1 MKSATT
7 HSSRHHQN
15 TQTLLLATLN
25 SDTTPVPSH
34 ILCAGPILGTNLHP
48 QEQRS
53 RQFSPRSSLT
63 LEFPAPQRTR
73 TIQVPRARFLPKKP
87 VKIVPFAR
95 IPGQTSPANLEA
107 INELCQKARGWKVAG
122 YLEDDAGG
130 SEVGDRGVERG
141 GAVGADGR
149 DGEERHSGSSDK
161 FSASPERAGRVAIR
175 QIRLTFTRRI
185 HRSSTPRNAERG
197 RRREAAAYR

>member
-15 TQTLLLATLN
+15 TQTLLAILN
-25 SDTTPVPSH
+25 SDTNPVPSH
-34 ILCAGPILGTNLHP
+34 TLRAEPILGTNLHP
-48 QEQRS
+48 QEQRH
-53 RQFSPRSSLT
+53 RLFSPRSSLT
-63 LEFPAPQRTR
+63 LDFPAPQPAR
-73 TIQVPRARFLPKKP
+73 TIQDSPARF
-87 VKIVPFAR
+87 
-95 IPGQTSPANLEA
+95 
-107 INELCQKARGWKVAG
+107 
-122 YLEDDAGG
+122 LEDDASG

>member
-34 ILCAGPILGTNLHP
+34 ILSAEPILGTNLHP
-48 QEQRS
+48 QEQRP
-53 RQFSPRSSLT
+53 RQFSPRSFLT

-130 SEVGDRGVERG
+130 SEVGVRGVERG

-149 DGEERHSGSSDK
+149 DGEERHSGGGVAECHRHFFFFPPFWFGFCSLWFLVPHSVFLNSS
-161 FSASPERAGRVAIR
+161 
-175 QIRLTFTRRI
+175 
-185 HRSSTPRNAERG
+185 
-197 RRREAAAYR
+197 